1 VEAVEPSQ
9 RGPESRRRARHRRV
23 VRGVPV
29 DAGWTSLTVYQQV
42 PWSIACIHRKRP
54 WCSRQRDTELDTHKM
69 LGVVDG
75 LSYLHLNYVVHGDL
89 KGVSYI
95 D

>member
-1 VEAVEPSQ
+1 MPDGHLLQYLKKYPGAL
-9 RGPESRRRARHRRV
+9 RV
-23 VRGVPV
+23 PIVS
-29 DAGWTSLTVYQQV
+29 AHSVYDKGY
-42 PWSIACIHRKRP
+42 I
-54 WCSRQRDTELDTHKM
+54 ELNTHKM

-75 LSYLHLNYVVHGDL
+75 LSYLHFNDVVHGDL